1 MVPPKGTASL
11 TAQELDVAK
20 VIKDF
25 QNPCVGGGIR
35 FSISGDLQSED
46 GERVSLEDVEKNG
59 IVTHGLKEANVD
71 IVDVERQTFRKL
83 VMRLFRKLKNGQ
95 IITLSES
102 IQ

>member
-1 MVPPKGTASL
+1 LVPPKGTASL

-25 QNPCVGGGIR
+25 RNPSVGGGIR